1 MEIGKAEKKIKL
13 FFTLLACILNSSFFR
28 LIFIIIHNL
37 EANYKATITYL
48 GLEKIV
54 YSYTTNNL

>member
-28 LIFIIIHNL
+28 LIHNFTL
-37 EANYKATITYL
+37 MFSSPSTRVFSSVTANSFFEFVCLTA
-48 GLEKIV
+48 
-54 YSYTTNNL
+54 